1 MTTDFMAS
9 PDIAIIPPN
18 ISVNCCLY
26 YCSPCCPGS
35 CFPFS
40 PPPPFELGN
49 RDSDPTFSP
58 LVIAIIGI
66 LASAFLLV
74 FYYAILAK
82 YCTSW
87 DSFRSRMR
95 GGGYNDSYEDEDHN
109 LTPSNDSWPLVT
121 VGLEESTIRSIPVYK
136 YKRGD
141 GLVDCTDCSVC
152 LSEFHEDDSVRLLP
166 KCNHAFHVPCIDTW
180 LNSHSNCPLCRA
192 NIVSPAASLPVEAA
206 ITIHDEGSDTT
217 AVAQTPNDNH
227 EQNLREEPMSS
238 SLGNSSRA
246 NGTNPNTF
254 MEREDAEKIEQETQM
269 VELMMPSDVRA
280 LSDLASKHRR
290 DDRMVGFG
298 GDLQPMRRSVSMGSS
313 NRLCISISD
322 LLAMQPGFEDEDAN
336 VIYPESSQRK
346 RLGCELLVLKGFNK
360 HLGQYQLKSKAS
372 DDASKSGI
380 LHNLKGPMTMKRS
393 FSGGKF
399 FLSRYHR
406 GRSSILPI

>member
-1 MTTDFMAS
+1 MAS
-9 PDIAIIPPN
+9 PDSSIFETSN
-18 ISVNCCLY
+18 ISYNCCPY
-26 YCSPCCPGS
+26 YCSPCCPGY

-40 PPPPFELGN
+40 PPPPFDLVSH
-49 RDSDPTFSP
+49 DSDPTFSP

-82 YCTSW
+82 YCTNW
-87 DSFRSRMR
+87 ESFRSRMR
-95 GGGYNDSYEDEDHN
+95 GGGYNDSYEDEDHI

-121 VGLEESTIRSIPVYK
+121 IGLEESTIRSIPVYK

-141 GLVDCTDCSVC
+141 GLVECTDCSVC
-152 LSEFHEDDSVRLLP
+152 LSEFRDDDSVRLLP
-166 KCNHAFHVPCIDTW
+166 KCNHAFHLPCIDTW
-180 LNSHSNCPLCRA
+180 LHSHSNCPLCRA

-217 AVAQTPNDNH
+217 AVSQTPTDNH
-227 EQNLREEPMSS
+227 EQNSREEPMPS
-238 SLGNSSRA
+238 SLGNSSSA
-246 NGTNPNTF
+246 NEINPNSF
-254 MEREDAEKIEQETQM
+254 MERKEDTGKTEQETHM
-269 VELMMPSDVRA
+269 IELVMPSDVRA

-298 GDLQPMRRSVSMGSS
+298 GDLQPMRRSVSVGSS
-313 NRLCISISD
+313 SRLCISITD
-322 LLAMQPGFEDEDAN
+322 LLAMQSGFEDEDAN
-336 VIYPESSQRK
+336 AICPESSQRK

-360 HLGQYQLKSKAS
+360 HLGQCQLKSKAS
-372 DDASKSGI
+372 GDASKSGI